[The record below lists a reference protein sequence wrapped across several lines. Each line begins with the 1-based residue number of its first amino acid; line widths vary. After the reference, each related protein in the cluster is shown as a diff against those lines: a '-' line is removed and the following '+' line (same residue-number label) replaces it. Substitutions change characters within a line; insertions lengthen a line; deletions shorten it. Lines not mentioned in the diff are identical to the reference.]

1 MPLALKKRMNKVL
14 AAIDLG
20 PSSAR
25 VLYHA
30 AGFARLLS
38 TKLRIIHVV
47 GHATTD
53 EDRDRVRAYCL
64 SQGPYEVD
72 FDDVEI
78 VVEPGIVSNAIIRES
93 IRQRAELIVMG
104 SRGRGRLAKL
114 ILGSTCEAVLRGTAV
129 PVLLVPPT
137 DVDIVNIADRAS
149 LTCGPVL
156 AAVDLSESSD
166 RQLMV
171 ADDLACMAGK
181 PLLLMT
187 VAPQRM
193 HQQAAGKMLRERG
206 HHLSDHHR
214 PHALIVR
221 RGDVAEQISLCAREE
236 GAGLVVMGLRTRP
249 RAKPGA
255 IASAVLQTNRAFV
268 LAVPNQLS

>member
-1 MPLALKKRMNKVL
+1 MDTVL

-38 TKLRIIHVV
+38 LKLRVVHVLRQ
-47 GHATTD
+47 APTAAD
-53 EDRDRVRAYCL
+53 YERVREFCTVN
-64 SQGPYEVD
+64 GPYEID
-72 FDDVEI
+72 FDNVEI
-78 VVEPGIVSNAIIRES
+78 SVGAGIVSEAILRES
-93 IRQRAELIVMG
+93 FRHHTRLIVVG
-104 SRGRGRLAKL
+104 SHGHGKLAKL
-114 ILGSTCEAVLRGTAV
+114 ILGSTCEAVLRGSEV

-137 DVDIVNIADRAS
+137 DLDIVDITDRAS

-166 RQLMV
+166 QHVMM
-171 ADDLACMAGK
+171 ADDLAWIAGK

-193 HQQAAGKMLRERG
+193 DPGAAGRMLRERSHQIDG
-206 HHLSDHHR
+206 HTHHSV
-214 PHALIVR
+214 IVR
-221 RGDVAEQISLCAREE
+221 RGDVAEQISLCASAE
-236 GAGLVVMGLRTRP
+236 GAGLVVMGLRDRP
-249 RAKPGA
+249 RSKPGA
-255 IASAVLQTNRAFV
+255 IASAVLRTNRAFV
-268 LAVPNQLS
+268 LAVPAAE